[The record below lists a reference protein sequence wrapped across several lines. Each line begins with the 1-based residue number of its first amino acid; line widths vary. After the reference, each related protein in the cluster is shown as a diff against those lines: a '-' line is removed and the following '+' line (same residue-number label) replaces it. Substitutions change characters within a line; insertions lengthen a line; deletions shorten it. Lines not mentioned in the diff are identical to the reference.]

1 MKEVLL
7 VEDDEIV
14 ANIILFYLGKN
25 PAYHV
30 TWSKNA
36 KEALV
41 EAEHNPDII
50 LLDICLPDVNGVKLC
65 EELRKTL
72 YCPIIFISCL
82 DDEDTIIKALETGG
96 DDYLTKP
103 FSEKMLEAHIEAN
116 LRRIKLEREKDHNA
130 SKNNTFPFADFIV
143 HCDSHSLVRNGVTY
157 HLAPIEYA
165 ILMFF
170 ISNPEKIISPD
181 DLYESIWEK
190 PGYGDVRTVV
200 THVYNLRKIVEPDIS
215 NPKYISNIR
224 GYGYCFHP
232 IGAASSE

>member
-65 EELRKTL
+65 EKLRKTL

-103 FSEKMLEAHIEAN
+103 FDAGELLARIRARTRKPGQDNVSALTFCD
-116 LRRIKLEREKDHNA
+116 IKLDKNSYKLLGKEKSVKLGNKEFQLLECLMTDPGHIHA
-130 SKNNTFPFADFIV
+130 KDTLISKVWGF
-143 HCDSHSLVRNGVTY
+143 CDEGDYNSLEVY
-157 HLAPIEYA
+157 
-165 ILMFF
+165 
-170 ISNPEKIISPD
+170 ISF
-181 DLYESIWEK
+181 
-190 PGYGDVRTVV
+190 
-200 THVYNLRKIVEPDIS
+200 LRKKLKFVEAETQIITT
-215 NPKYISNIR
+215 KGV
-224 GYGYCFHP
+224 GYSLEGNKTD
-232 IGAASSE
+232 G